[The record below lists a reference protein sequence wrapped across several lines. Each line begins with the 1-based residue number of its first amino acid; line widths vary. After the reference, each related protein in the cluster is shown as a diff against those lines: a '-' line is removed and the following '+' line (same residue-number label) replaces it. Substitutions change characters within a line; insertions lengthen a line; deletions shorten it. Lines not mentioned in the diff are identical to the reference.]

1 VLHEEIHFIVYIFVC
16 QSGVFW
22 LQGGQATVPVFEET
36 LLLKDVREDTQ
47 KQARLAKQ
55 LL

>member
-1 VLHEEIHFIVYIFVC
+1 MLHGEIHFIVYIFVC
-16 QSGVFW
+16 QSGVVW
-22 LQGGQATVPVFEET
+22 LQEGQATVPVFEET
-36 LLLKDVREDTQ
+36 PLLNDVKDTP